1 MKVKSISILLL
12 CAIMVFGLIGC
23 KDVKSSKG
31 EKVEGTKENTI
42 QMEEGINYTV
52 MIYMVGSN
60 LESEGGAASLD
71 ILEMV
76 KSGIDLKKNNVL
88 IYTGG
93 SKIWYIDG
101 INSMTNSVIKLE
113 EGENIQRVAETQ
125 ISKNMG
131 EPATLSEFITYCYD
145 NYKANHYALICW
157 NHGAGPIGGFGSD
170 ELYEN
175 DSLFAPEMKE
185 ALDNTPFASGEKL
198 EFIGFD
204 ACLMA
209 SLEYADMLSTYA
221 NYMVASQ
228 EVEPGY
234 GWDYSFLSILNESA
248 DPKEIAT
255 NIIDSYKNYYE
266 ANKTTYSNPDITL
279 SCIDLNK
286 AKDTIAALDGLFGK
300 MSGDVSSETYISF
313 ATNRNNTKSYGLS
326 ATGGKGN
333 SLDLIDLGDFAEK
346 MSGEYDEEGE
356 ELKNAISKMVVYQ
369 SSNVEGTCGVSLY
382 YPYDNKAYFN
392 AIGQYLCGVENS
404 SAYKGYISKF
414 ADIWM
419 NNGNTVNEE
428 SKDIKLEENEYTYQL
443 TKEQQKNLKKVTY
456 TILEKLDES
465 ISESGAYRPIYAGCQ
480 VEPDEN
486 GVIHIN
492 RNQKVFYIETDDGS
506 VLWEVEQISDNGSET
521 IWKTKNT
528 RIIDY
533 SGALE
538 NGAQGDIE
546 DIEIIFAEK
555 EDGVI
560 EIKEITV
567 PNSDSEYTGKNNID
581 VMKWYGIYN
590 YFGNMCVPTQNKK
603 GKILPYSQWK
613 AVTSAAL
620 ATQTI
625 SVQDGFCIKRKSIND
640 SQYQK
645 QYAYQIIIEDNKG
658 NMSASDIREIKS
670 EKVYE
675 EYTEEKESVK
685 IRYHIYPDHAE
696 VVGVDSEKKKIVI
709 PDKINDIK
717 ITKICDM
724 TGAKNAK
731 EISLPSSIVT
741 IEKQS
746 FYGLTNLIK
755 INIPESV
762 ERIGEDAFANCER
775 LRNIKL
781 PIALKIIQKG
791 AFADTNISALNIPKT
806 VKNIEGG
813 AFGNNVEHIL
823 LEEGNETYE
832 LKDGVLF
839 TKGLKKLVY
848 YPHKEII
855 YDNESRVKT
864 INYNIP
870 EGVEEI
876 GEKAFACEQLA
887 HIKFP
892 STLKRINSGAF
903 SNCGFLEEI
912 KLPDSLETICSGAF
926 LRAFRGK
933 VKISIG
939 KNVNYIGREAFG
951 QNYITEYTVSEDN
964 LFYNTLEGNLTNKA
978 QDTLLFSKTKNGR
991 TFKVPEGIIAIGKNG
1006 LDGIG
1011 EKYTEED
1018 YVQEIVIPDSVQ
1030 YINYWVDLSCKKW
1043 TVGSGLQYWDCAG
1056 RINKSVDDGEFFV
1069 SVSEEN
1075 SYYKVENSKIVKK

>member
-12 CAIMVFGLIGC
+12 CAIMVLSLTGC
-23 KDVKSSKG
+23 KDTKSYK
-31 EKVEGTKENTI
+31 ENVQETKENTI
-42 QMEEGINYTV
+42 QMEEGTNYTV

-185 ALDNTPFASGEKL
+185 ALDNTPFASEAKFA
-198 EFIGFD
+198 FIGFD

-209 SLEYADMLSTYA
+209 SLEYADMLSDYA

-234 GWDYSFLSILNESA
+234 GWDYSFLEVLNKSA
-248 DPKEIAT
+248 EPKEIT
-255 NIIDSYKNYYE
+255 TKIIDSYQNYYK
-266 ANKTTYSNPDITL
+266 ANQTDYTNPDITL
-279 SCIDLNK
+279 SCIDLTK
-286 AKDTIAALDGLFGK
+286 VKDTTAALDGLFGR
-300 MSGDVSSETYISF
+300 MSDDVSGETYISF

-346 MSGEYDEEGE
+346 MSEEYDEE
-356 ELKNAISKMVVYQ
+356 SKKLQDAVEQMIVYQ

-382 YPYDNKAYFN
+382 YPYDNKTYFN
-392 AIGQYLCGVENS
+392 AIGKYLYGVESS

-419 NNGNTVNEE
+419 NNGGNVSDSNEKMQLAE
-428 SKDIKLEENEYTYQL
+428 SEYTYQL
-443 TKEQQKNLKKVTY
+443 TKKQQKNLKNVTY
-456 TILEKLDES
+456 TILEKADNS
-465 ISESGAYRPIYAGCQ
+465 ISKSGGYRPVYSNCQ
-480 VEPDEN
+480 VEPDED

-492 RNQKVFYIETDDGS
+492 KQQKIFYIETSGYS
-506 VLWEVEQISDNGSET
+506 IPWMVEQVSVNRNET
-521 IWKTKNT
+521 IWRTKNT
-528 RIIDY
+528 RLIDY

-538 NGAQGDIE
+538 GGANSDVE
-546 DIEIIFAEK
+546 DIEIIFSEK

-560 EIKEITV
+560 EIKEITM
-567 PNSDSEYTGKNNID
+567 PDSDTESTGKNNID

-590 YFGNMCVPTQNKK
+590 YYGDMYIPIKNKK
-603 GKILPYSQWK
+603 GKMLPYSQWK
-613 AVTSAAL
+613 TVAAAL
-620 ATQTI
+620 GTTKIPIQN
-625 SVQDGFCIKRKSIND
+625 GFHIKRKLMND
-640 SQYQK
+640 YEYQRD
-645 QYAYQIIIEDNKG
+645 YAYQVILEDNKG
-658 NMSASDIREIKS
+658 NLTASDIVEMKS
-670 EKVYE
+670 EKIYE
-675 EYTEEKESVK
+675 EYTEENENVK
-685 IRYHIYPDHAE
+685 IKYHVYPDHADIVE
-696 VVGVDSEKKKIVI
+696 VVSEEKEITI
-709 PDKINDIK
+709 PDKIKDVK
-717 ITKICDM
+717 ITEISDM
-724 TGAKNAK
+724 TGVHNAK
-731 EISLPSSIVT
+731 KISLPESVVSI
-741 IEKQS
+741 EERA
-746 FYGLTNLIK
+746 FYGLTNLIE
-755 INIPESV
+755 INIPASV
-762 ERIGEDAFANCER
+762 ECIGEEAFANCER

-781 PIALKIIQKG
+781 PSKLKTIQRG
-791 AFADTNISALNIPKT
+791 AFADTNISVLNIPKS
-806 VKNIEGG
+806 VENIEGG
-813 AFGNNVEHIL
+813 AFGRNVERII
-823 LEEGNETYE
+823 LEEGNEMYE
-832 LKDGVLF
+832 MKDDVLF

-864 INYNIP
+864 IDYNMP

-876 GEKAFACEQLA
+876 GEQAFACEQLA
-887 HIKFP
+887 HIEFP
-892 STLKRINSGAF
+892 STLKKINSGAF

-912 KLPDSLETICSGAF
+912 RLPDSLETICSGAF
-926 LRAFRGK
+926 FRAFK
-933 VKISIG
+933 SEVKIHIG
-939 KNVNYIGREAFG
+939 KKVNYIGREAFG
-951 QNYITEYTVSEDN
+951 QNYISEYTVSKDN
-964 LFYNTLEGNLTNKA
+964 PFYNTLEGNLTNKT
-978 QDTLLFSKTKNGR
+978 QDTLLFSKTKIGK
-991 TFKVPEGIIAIGKNG
+991 TFKVPEGIITIGKNG

-1011 EKYTEED
+1011 EEYTEED
-1018 YVQEIVIPDSVQ
+1018 YVQEIVIPDSVR

-1043 TVGSGLQYWDCAG
+1043 TVGSGLEYWDCAELMN
-1056 RINKSVDDGEFFV
+1056 RRVDEGEFSV
-1069 SVSEEN
+1069 SVSEDN
-1075 SYYKVENSKIVKK
+1075 PYYKTENGKIVKK